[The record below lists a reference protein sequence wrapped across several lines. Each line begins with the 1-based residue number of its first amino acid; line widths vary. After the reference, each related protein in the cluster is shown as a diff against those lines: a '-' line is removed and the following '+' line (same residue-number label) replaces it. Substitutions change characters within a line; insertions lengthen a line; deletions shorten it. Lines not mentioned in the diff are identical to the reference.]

1 MDEQTKTVLKG
12 YLRLNPSQRKELADV
27 IDKQSRGYLEE
38 SRVIKDNQISMGPV
52 GQGCPCCG
60 R

>member
-1 MDEQTKTVLKG
+1 MDNQIRSVLKG
-12 YLRLNPSQRKELADV
+12 YLSLDPKQRKELAD
-27 IDKQSRGYLEE
+27 IIEKQRSGHIEE
-38 SRVIKDNQISMGPV
+38 SRVIKDNSISMGPS